1 MTIRVVVEFQ
11 ARPGRRE
18 ELEGVLESIVAKEA
32 PNLPGFLGSARYE
45 VLDNPDALIEIAE
58 WESVESRAAHME
70 EAAASGTYAQ
80 LPEMLAVPVRA
91 TVVRLL
97 P

>member
-1 MTIRVVVEFQ
+1 
-11 ARPGRRE
+11 
-18 ELEGVLESIVAKEA
+18 
-32 PNLPGFLGSARYE
+32 

-58 WESVESRAAHME
+58 WESVEARAAHME

-91 TVVRLL
+91 TVVRQL